1 MGSILGV
8 ASNVLYYG
16 LDAASKIT
24 RDFDATSNVAKLF
37 GYAIQFLN
45 RDLESQERILQP
57 LAATLKVVTDCS
69 AIRNWASKVV
79 TLITGEAVGATEAAR
94 IYLDAGVT
102 FPNVIKLASIT
113 CFLASDILG
122 SLKWLDNLEI
132 VSLGKMAQG
141 VGSIPVLGQTI
152 LSYTLVGTIGTL
164 ASVGTI
170 LDLAETVR
178 DMAQNNFSYY
188 KMTQALG
195 DVAKLAGM
203 VLIGATGNILVFA
216 IIANSAACVCTFAR
230 FIMKNYR
237 VGM

>member
-1 MGSILGV
+1 MSPILGV

-45 RDLESQERILQP
+45 RDLKSQERILQP

-79 TLITGEAVGATEAAR
+79 TLISGEAVGATEAAR
-94 IYLDAGVT
+94 IYLDVGVSL
-102 FPNVIKLASIT
+102 PNVVKLASIT
-113 CFLASDILG
+113 CFLASDVLG
-122 SLKWLDNLEI
+122 SLKWLDNLEV

-141 VGSIPVLGQTI
+141 IGSIPVFGQAI
-152 LSYTLVGTIGTL
+152 LSYTLVGTIGTI

-178 DMAQNNFSYY
+178 DMVQNRFSYY
-188 KMTQALG
+188 KLAQALG

-203 VLIGATGNILVFA
+203 VLIGATGNILICA
-216 IIANSAACVCTFAR
+216 IIANSTACVCTFAR
-230 FIMKNYR
+230 FIMKSYR
-237 VGM
+237 IGM